1 MYEEVCIDEMSRFK
15 IGDKVRIIPHLT
27 KLFNYGSCPTG
38 VLGRIIKE
46 GCVGVV
52 TWANYADEIHVDI
65 RDPKL
70 GDQYTI
76 FLFEEEIESVVSE
89 DV

>member
-27 KLFNYGSCPTG
+27 KLFNYGPCTTG
-38 VLGRIIKE
+38 ALGRATKE
-46 GCVGVV
+46 SWVGVV
-52 TWANYADEIHVDI
+52 TWVNSVDEIHVDI

-70 GDQYTI
+70 GDKYTI

>member
-27 KLFNYGSCPTG
+27 KLFNYGSCTTG
-38 VLGRIIKE
+38 VFGRAIKE
-46 GCVGVV
+46 GLVGVV
-52 TWANYADEIHVDI
+52 TWASSVDEIHIDI
-65 RDPKL
+65 RDQKL
-70 GDQYTI
+70 GRQYT
-76 FLFEEEIESVVSE
+76 LCLLDSELESVVSE

>member
-27 KLFNYGSCPTG
+27 KLFNYGSCTTG
-38 VLGRIIKE
+38 VLGRAIKE
-46 GCVGVV
+46 SWVGVV
-52 TWANYADEIHVDI
+52 TWVSYVDEIHVNI
-65 RDPKL
+65 RDPESR
-70 GDQYTI
+70 DQYTM
-76 FLFEEEIESVVSE
+76 FLFEGEIESVVSE